1 MCASLR
7 EMALRSAQRSRVNRD
22 LIEARL
28 NAGLTPN
35 DLGYRAGISGNT
47 VRAAERGLYVGPRA
61 QYAMARALSVG
72 PLDLF
77 PWERQREAAQR

>member
-1 MCASLR
+1 
-7 EMALRSAQRSRVNRD
+7 MALKSANRLRANRA

-35 DLGYRAGISGNT
+35 DLAFRAGVSGNT

-61 QYAMARALSVG
+61 QFAIAHALQVT

-77 PWERQREAAQR
+77 PWERQREAR

>member
-1 MCASLR
+1 
-7 EMALRSAQRSRVNRD
+7 MALTNANQRSRLRSNRL

-35 DLGYRAGISGNT
+35 DLAYRAGVSGNT
-47 VRAAERGLYVGPRA
+47 VRAAERGIYVGPRA
-61 QYAMARALSVG
+61 QYAIAHALQLR

-77 PWERQREAAQR
+77 PWERQKEAR

>member
-1 MCASLR
+1 
-7 EMALRSAQRSRVNRD
+7 MALRSAYRSRPNRD

-35 DLGYRAGISGNT
+35 DLAYRAGVSGNT

-61 QYAMARALSVG
+61 QFAIAHA
-72 PLDLF
+72 LDLRSPLTVF
-77 PWERQREAAQR
+77 PWERQREAALR